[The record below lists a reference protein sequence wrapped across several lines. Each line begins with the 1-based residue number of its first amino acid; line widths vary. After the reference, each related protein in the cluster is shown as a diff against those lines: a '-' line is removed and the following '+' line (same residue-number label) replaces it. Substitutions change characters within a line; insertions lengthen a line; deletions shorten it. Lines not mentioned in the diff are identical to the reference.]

1 MDLHHSP
8 NCSLPLWGTLW
19 AVGVGLWIRP
29 RCCVCPDT
37 ASRPRIRILRRS
49 ILRSVLLRLH
59 PAEYPSP
66 VQDRHI
72 RKWARGVVSVHG
84 TAVVLGKIWVAFVRA
99 TKQNRSRHA

>member
-1 MDLHHSP
+1 MDLHHLP

-19 AVGVGLWIRP
+19 AVGVGLWFRP
-29 RCCVCPDT
+29 QCWFYPDT

-49 ILRSVLLRLH
+49 ILRSVLLRLR

-72 RKWARGVVSVHG
+72 RKWARRVVPVHG
-84 TAVVLGKIWVAFVRA
+84 TAVGLQDLGRFRPYDAA
-99 TKQNRSRHA
+99 ES